1 MTSELE
7 GAGHIQPIEI
17 RSMTDIADAISRGL
31 ERGALLID
39 ESNLCQEFFD
49 LRSGLAGEQFQKAVN
64 YGTPLA
70 IVISD
75 PQKYGDRFN
84 ELVHEH
90 RRHALVRFFPTDFE
104 ARKWLDEVTARSTPH
119 PAPGT
124 DP

>member
-7 GAGHIQPIEI
+7 GTGHLQPIEI
-17 RSMTDIADAISRGL
+17 RSVADIADAISRGL

-39 ESNLCQEFFD
+39 ESNLGQEFFD
-49 LRSGLAGEQFQKAVN
+49 LRTGLAGELFQKAIN

-75 PQKYGDRFN
+75 PRRHGERFS

-90 RRHALVRFFPTDFE
+90 RRHALVRFFPTDSE
-104 ARKWLDEVTARSTPH
+104 AREWLE
-119 PAPGT
+119 G
-124 DP
+124 